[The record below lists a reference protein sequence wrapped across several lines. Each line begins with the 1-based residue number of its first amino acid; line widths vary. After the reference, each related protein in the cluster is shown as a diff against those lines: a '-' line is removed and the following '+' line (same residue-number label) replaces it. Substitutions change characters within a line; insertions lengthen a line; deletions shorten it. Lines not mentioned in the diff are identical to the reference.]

1 MNYFDFN
8 TGTLTAYL
16 ERRHVRQY
24 LCINRAYRVPATGK
38 LDSFE
43 ETFLHE
49 AAPSQRNSVETMRLT
64 ATLANGKCGILQ
76 QYFIELTTPRQ
87 QEPVAVQTIVSQSP
101 SNVTTTTTVVLV
113 DESLQSQYDR
123 FFEQVVLLEQI
134 REHVEMKV
142 QTPDRKLS
150 AVLERIQMLRSSIK
164 EIEIQLDLSM
174 EHQFDD

>member
-1 MNYFDFN
+1 MYQSC
-8 TGTLTAYL
+8 LS
-16 ERRHVRQY
+16 RPV
-24 LCINRAYRVPATGK
+24 TGK

-49 AAPSQRNSVETMRLT
+49 AALRAQRNSVETMRLT

-101 SNVTTTTTVVLV
+101 SNVTTTTVVLV

-123 FFEQVVLLEQI
+123 F
-134 REHVEMKV
+134 
-142 QTPDRKLS
+142 
-150 AVLERIQMLRSSIK
+150 
-164 EIEIQLDLSM
+164 
-174 EHQFDD
+174 